1 MSRLFFV
8 AKVGGFQEK
17 TRKRACSWRIR
28 GLKISLV
35 SCHVS
40 VGSLSSLPLARES
53 REASKFVGH
62 GVKGE
67 IRQHGAEGFP
77 GRHVTPFRV
86 TSFFPPARPISAR
99 APRKTGNQLTAAFPH
114 ATALALSRRRLAHP
128 PGSAPARAPNARS
141 ELTGGAGPGA
151 CRHRCRGQA
160 CRSWDRQRMAS
171 SSGRAYCTAH
181 GVGVR

>member
-77 GRHVTPFRV
+77 GRHVTPLRV
-86 TSFFPPARPISAR
+86 TSFFPSCPPDLS
-99 APRKTGNQLTAAFPH
+99 PRSTQNRE
-114 ATALALSRRRLAHP
+114 SSNRRREGGRSRDFFFYSAKCIRLRTLAHYILI
-128 PGSAPARAPNARS
+128 GKGDTRQTLS
-141 ELTGGAGPGA
+141 ETRPRYA
-151 CRHRCRGQA
+151 
-160 CRSWDRQRMAS
+160 M
-171 SSGRAYCTAH
+171 
-181 GVGVR
+181 